1 MGMGKSSVKIREG
14 RWIMNELSV
23 YDGNVFTPDESKNFE
38 MELDNY
44 ISRNKSNRQE
54 INRLVFEAVAT
65 MTEADEAQAEL
76 ENKSFLQR
84 LVGGLT
90 GSNKALQDKINRN
103 RAAAQYAAQQTLNK
117 LAEQNMMSFE
127 LIASVNNK
135 LNALSVNVNAEFN
148 NIYAGLAKFL
158 RHNRN
163 EMAMMV
169 SRLDKIERN
178 VNLLTWQSSIEYQEF
193 NGVEYVDLNDTGKIV
208 CLTRDFYDITK
219 GNWSLADLL
228 LLKTAMSTIDIQPK
242 KKIRYFDVLQ
252 DIHFDRALQEKLLG
266 GNGKLE
272 CIKEPEQLMSLAV
285 LAKLDDLE
293 KDEKYVVDTV
303 VEYIT
308 DQGGDALAVDV
319 QNDLVRKYMYNK
331 AHVNVDAE
339 VEVYDMV
346 LDLLYNMKQALNGK
360 MPKDNSLM
368 LGMDKGGHQTVTF
381 EEAQKL
387 FLECKMDEAL
397 EAFEALEPKDGK
409 VMYLLGR
416 IYAWGI
422 DGKRD
427 YEKAYEY
434 WRVGVDLDDVL
445 CRYQINKHTDGNA
458 MLEIDSLADIG
469 DMYALYECAQ
479 YSGNKKRYELL
490 RKSAARGLFLA
501 MNELGDMCAADK
513 KGKEACDWYKKSGD
527 KGCDYGWYR
536 LGEIYH
542 HGLKGVGMDKEKAVW
557 YYERAIDLKGTF
569 FQQAKCELS
578 KLKR

>member
-1 MGMGKSSVKIREG
+1 MDR
-14 RWIMNELSV
+14 LSV
-23 YDGNVFTPDESKNFE
+23 YDGDIFTTDESKSFE
-38 MELDNY
+38 MELENY

-90 GSNKALQDKINRN
+90 GSNKALQDKINKN

-208 CLTRDFYDITK
+208 CLIRDFYDITK

-228 LLKTAMSTIDIQPK
+228 LLKTAMSTMDIQPK
-242 KKIRYFDVLQ
+242 KKIKYFEVLQ
-252 DIHFDRALQEKLLG
+252 DIHFDRDLQAKLLG
-266 GNGKLE
+266 GNGKLS

-285 LAKLDDLE
+285 LAKLDVLE
-293 KDEKYVVDTV
+293 NDEKYVVDTV

-331 AHVNVDAE
+331 AHVNVDTE

-346 LDLLYNMKQALNGK
+346 LDLLYNIKQALNEEASEDK
-360 MPKDNSLM
+360 SLM
-368 LGMDKGGHQTVTF
+368 LETNAGGYQTMTF

-387 FLECKMDEAL
+387 FLACEMKEAL
-397 EAFEALEPKDGK
+397 TVLKELKPKDGK
-409 VMYLLGR
+409 IMYLMGR

-422 DGKRD
+422 DGERD
-427 YEKAYEY
+427 NAKAYEC
-434 WRVGVDLDDVL
+434 WREGVDFDDVL
-445 CRYQINKHTDGNA
+445 CRYLVNKWTDMGA
-458 MLEIDSLADIG
+458 MSEIKHLADMG
-469 DMYALYECAQ
+469 DMYALYEWAQ
-479 YSGNKKRYELL
+479 FKENYRNKKGYEIL

-501 MNELGDMCAADK
+501 MNELGDICAASK
-513 KGKEACDWYKKSGD
+513 NGKESCKWYERSGNE
-527 KGCDYGWYR
+527 GCDYGWYK

-542 HGLKGVGMDKEKAVW
+542 HGLKGVAMNKEQAKEC
-557 YYERAIDLKGTF
+557 YMRAINLKGMYYKS
-569 FQQAKCELS
+569 AKWELA
-578 KLKR
+578 KLKPSF